1 MLTTRGFLGIINGV
15 SGGFRGF
22 PGVSCK
28 TLKVAGVKDLGK
40 TVKTECDSG
49 VSSARAIPL

>member
-1 MLTTRGFLGIINGV
+1 MLTTRGFLGIIDGV

-22 PGVSCK
+22 PRASCK
-28 TLKVAGVKDLGK
+28 TLKVAGVKNLGK
-40 TVKTECDSG
+40 TVKIECDSG